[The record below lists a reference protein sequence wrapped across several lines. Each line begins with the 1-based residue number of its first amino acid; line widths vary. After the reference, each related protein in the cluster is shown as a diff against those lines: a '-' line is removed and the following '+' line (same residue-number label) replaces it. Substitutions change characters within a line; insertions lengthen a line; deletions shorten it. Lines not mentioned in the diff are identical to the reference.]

1 MAIKNP
7 LMFITVEEF
16 KESNYFNN
24 TLFDDITTPNND
36 IWLAITQASDC
47 VNYASG
53 NNIST
58 KWPEQPPT
66 EFTDIVQIA
75 TAHQVRFILGKGV
88 DYMRAQA
95 SIAQGGITYQQ
106 TNPNDPFYIVPE
118 VYINL
123 SKIKE
128 RLTFQGFAI
137 NVKPHQSN
145 SFLSERNDNNPFE
158 SYLRITNL
166 QTNDSRTKIIKT
178 NPSGIVG
185 TIVTIDTNN
194 IKSIDNLTTK
204 ELFTQYFSNDS
215 LQLVDGKQGQKEKV
229 ISISDEIGKLIE
241 SKQSQL
247 TSNNA
252 GYNITITGSGKDIK
266 INASDGSS
274 DSLWNNTSIDV
285 NLKLAKDINLQGY
298 NLTRVGDP
306 TKEDDA
312 SNKRYVD
319 KKLEDKIDKEQFQ
332 YAFAINTVGTE
343 IPNLET
349 ENKTIVGAINELKEK
364 IKDKKFSNEYFKYN
378 TETNE
383 IALHDEENSLLC
395 KDLLENNEYKLL
407 KTQNKKL
414 LQAINE
420 ILEKQPSSSKWKE
433 VGTRGKNKWG
443 NWAIKYKFKDNVRYR
458 VYYNWSENDNIKIIK
473 EFIYKLPVTTNEITS
488 FQDGDTHQVL
498 SLGFDNE
505 LTIYPIKGKW
515 KGKLWKL
522 QELQGG
528 G

>member
-24 TLFDDITTPNND
+24 TLFDDITTPDND

-58 KWPEQPPT
+58 KWPELEPT
-66 EFTDIVQIA
+66 EFTDIVQTA

-106 TNPNDPFYIVPE
+106 TNPNDPYYIVPE

-137 NVKPHQSN
+137 NVKPYQSN
-145 SFLSERNDNNPFE
+145 SFISGRNDNNPFE

-166 QTNDSRTKIIKT
+166 QSNDSRVKIIKT

-185 TIVTIDTNN
+185 TIITIDTNN
-194 IKSIDNLTTK
+194 IKSIDNLTTE

-215 LQLVDGKQGQKEKV
+215 MQLVDGKMGQKEKV
-229 ISISDEIGKLIE
+229 ISLNNNVSNILIN
-241 SKQSQL
+241 QL
-247 TSNNA
+247 EYDT
-252 GYNITITGSGKDIK
+252 
-266 INASDGSS
+266 
-274 DSLWNNTSIDV
+274 
-285 NLKLAKDINLQGY
+285 LQT
-298 NLTRVGDP
+298 N
-306 TKEDDA
+306 
-312 SNKRYVD
+312 
-319 KKLEDKIDKEQFQ
+319 
-332 YAFAINTVGTE
+332 
-343 IPNLET
+343 
-349 ENKTIVGAINELKEK
+349 NKTVSGAINELKEK

-383 IALHDEENSLLC
+383 ITLYDEENSLLC

-407 KTQNKKL
+407 KTKNKKL

-420 ILEKQPSSSKWKE
+420 ILEKQPNSSKWKE
-433 VGTRGKNKWG
+433 VGTKLNINQIQYDFITNKSYRIYY
-443 NWAIKYKFKDNVRYR
+443 NFENQISKKYCFFSKEFLYGELNTDIQSLDWDNVNGRIM
-458 VYYNWSENDNIKIIK
+458 VSLQLQNNI
-473 EFIYKLPVTTNEITS
+473 IYTISDSGRIQYGQLLKLE
-488 FQDGDTHQVL
+488 
-498 SLGFDNE
+498 
-505 LTIYPIKGKW
+505 
-515 KGKLWKL
+515 
-522 QELQGG
+522 ELQGG

>member
-24 TLFDDITTPNND
+24 TLFDDITTPDND

-58 KWPEQPPT
+58 KWPELEPT
-66 EFTDIVQIA
+66 EFTDIVQTA

-106 TNPNDPFYIVPE
+106 TNPNDPYYIVPE

-137 NVKPHQSN
+137 NVKPYQSN
-145 SFLSERNDNNPFE
+145 SFISAKNDNNFFE

-166 QTNDSRTKIIKT
+166 QSNDVRTKIIKT
-178 NPSGIVG
+178 NPIGIIG
-185 TIVTIDTNN
+185 TTITIDTNN
-194 IKSIDNLTTK
+194 IKSIDNLTTE

-215 LQLVDGKQGQKEKV
+215 MQLVDGKMGQKEKV
-229 ISISDEIGKLIE
+229 ISLNNNVSNILINQLEYNTLQTNNKTVSGAINEIKNNSRDSIWN
-241 SKQSQL
+241 S
-247 TSNNA
+247 TSTDA
-252 GYNITITGSGKDIK
+252 
-266 INASDGSS
+266 
-274 DSLWNNTSIDV
+274 
-285 NLKLAKDINLQGY
+285 NLKWARDINLQGW

-306 TKEDDA
+306 KLEDDA
-312 SNKRYVD
+312 ANKRYID
-319 KKLEDKIDKEQFQ
+319 KKLENKVDIDKFK
-332 YAFAINTVGTE
+332 YAFAVNALGTDN
-343 IPNLET
+343 PALQT
-349 ENKTIVGAINELKEK
+349 TDKTIVGAINELKSK
-364 IKDKKFSNEYFKYN
+364 IKDKKFANKYFKYN

-383 IALHDEENSLLC
+383 ITLHDEENSLLC
-395 KDLLENNEYKLL
+395 KDLFENNEYKLL
-407 KTQNKKL
+407 KTKNKKL

-420 ILEKQPSSSKWKE
+420 ILEKQPNSSKWKE
-433 VGTRGKNKWG
+433 VGTKLNINHIQYDFKP
-443 NWAIKYKFKDNVRYR
+443 NNKYKIYYNFENQISSKKYIFICKEFLYGELNTDIQSLDWDNVNNRIM
-458 VYYNWSENDNIKIIK
+458 V
-473 EFIYKLPVTTNEITS
+473 
-488 FQDGDTHQVL
+488 
-498 SLGFDNE
+498 SLQLQNN
-505 LTIYPIKGKW
+505 TIYTISNSGKFQY
-515 KGKLWKL
+515 GQLLKLE
-522 QELQGG
+522 ELQGSD
-528 G
+528 